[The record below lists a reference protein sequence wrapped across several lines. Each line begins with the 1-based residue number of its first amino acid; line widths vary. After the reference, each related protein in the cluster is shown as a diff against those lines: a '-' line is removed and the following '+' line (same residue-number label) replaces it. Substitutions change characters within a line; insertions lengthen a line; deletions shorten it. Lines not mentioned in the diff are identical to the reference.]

1 MTEVDEYVAR
11 LTSAIQT
18 IGYARLMTL
27 PNSTKT
33 TIQTTTDLKKKVKI
47 LEGIVKKLGTEK

>member
-18 IGYARLMTL
+18 IGYVRLMTL
-27 PNSTKT
+27 PNSTKA
-33 TIQTTTDLKKKVKI
+33 TIQNTTDLKKKVKI

>member
-1 MTEVDEYVAR
+1 MSETDEYVAR
-11 LTSAIQT
+11 LTNAIQT
-18 IGYARLMTL
+18 IGYVRLMTL

-33 TIQTTTDLKKKVKI
+33 TIQNTTDLKKKVKI

>member
-1 MTEVDEYVAR
+1 MSETDEYVDR

-18 IGYARLMTL
+18 IGYVRLMTL

-47 LEGIVKKLGTEK
+47 LEGIVKKLGAEK